1 MSRLNRIFDSDTF
14 VLMPESRTFT
24 RGLADILDVS
34 DISERYATS
43 ETTKEADTKAIAADW
58 RAVGKDLEIAYEWG
72 RKEFTK

>member
-1 MSRLNRIFDSDTF
+1 
-14 VLMPESRTFT
+14 
-24 RGLADILDVS
+24 LADILDVS